1 MRAAAQERKRW
12 GLRQVQP
19 QSDSTESSG
28 VNCTTAFV
36 PPGGKVLG
44 LRPPIIDISHDI
56 SQSLVLGHPSL
67 LDEVLLP
74 NYLQAS
80 GLLPGKA
87 ETASVGYTYEV

>member
-1 MRAAAQERKRW
+1 M
-12 GLRQVQP
+12 
-19 QSDSTESSG
+19 
-28 VNCTTAFV
+28 
-36 PPGGKVLG
+36 LG

>member
-44 LRPPIIDISHDI
+44 LRPPILDI

-74 NYLQAS
+74 NHLQAS
-80 GLLPGKA
+80 GLLSGKA